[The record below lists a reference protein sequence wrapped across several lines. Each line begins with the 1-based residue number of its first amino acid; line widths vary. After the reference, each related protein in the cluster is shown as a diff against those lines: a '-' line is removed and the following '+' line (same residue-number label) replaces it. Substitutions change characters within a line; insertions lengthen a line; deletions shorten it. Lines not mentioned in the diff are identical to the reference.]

1 MSGLIDIIEITMQ
14 IRKLLD
20 NIIKYAYEYN

>member
-1 MSGLIDIIEITMQ
+1 MSGLIDIIEITIQ